1 MAITNISVFENAS
14 TTYKT
19 LADEIFGQK
28 PPGVF
33 SAYTSVMPTDGKIV
47 EHDVIE
53 AFPVVREWSGAKQFP
68 DAQAASTTLTIKTYE
83 ASFRIKRLDL
93 ATDRTGSIG
102 RRLQMFLQEQAYIYD
117 KLAHEAL
124 VANATGYDGVSLIH
138 ASHPR
143 GPAGATQS
151 NTTTSALSFS
161 TFETAMVAGASLRDA
176 NSEPL
181 AINYNLLRV
190 GPKLASVAREITGSA
205 ERVVGID
212 AAGVNDSGT
221 RIAAATIP
229 NVRGVQV
236 FSGGSVSVVV
246 DPRLVGTYDD
256 YWYLVDT
263 SRGAMPLVGYEFR
276 SPEAISLDAMDG
288 EARFETDY
296 FKYSVE
302 CDVVFGPGAWQ
313 TIYGGIVS

>member
-19 LADEIFGQK
+19 LADDIFGQK

-33 SAYTSVMPTDGKIV
+33 SAYTTVMPTDGKIV

-68 DAQAASTTLTIKTYE
+68 DAQAASVTLTIKTYE

-117 KLAHEAL
+117 KLAHTAL
-124 VANATGYDGVSLIH
+124 IDNAVGYDGVALFSS
-138 ASHPR
+138 AHPR
-143 GPAGATQS
+143 GPGGNQS

-161 TFETAMVAGASLRDA
+161 TFETAMVAGASLRDV

-181 AINYNLLRV
+181 AINYDLLRV

-212 AAGVNDSGT
+212 SAGAVDSGT
-221 RIAAATIP
+221 RLAAATIP

-236 FSGGSVSVVV
+236 FDGGSVRVVV

-263 SRGAMPLVGYEFR
+263 KRGASPLVGYEFR
-276 SPEAISLDAMDG
+276 SPEAISLDRMDD
-288 EARFETDY
+288 EARFESDY

>member
-14 TTYKT
+14 TTYKA
-19 LADEIFGQK
+19 LADDIFGKK
-28 PPGVF
+28 PSGPF
-33 SAYTSVMPTDGKIV
+33 LDYTTVLPTDGKIV

-53 AFPVVREWSGAKQFP
+53 AFPVIREWSGPKQFG
-68 DAQAASTTLTIKTYE
+68 DAQAASVTLTIKTYE

-93 ATDRTGSIG
+93 MADRTGQIG
-102 RRLQMFLQEQAYIYD
+102 RRMQMFLSEQAYIYD

-124 VANATGYDGVSLIH
+124 IANATGYDGVALVN

-151 NTTTSALSFS
+151 NTTTSALSHS
-161 TFETAMVAGASLRDA
+161 TFETAMIAGASLRDI
-176 NSEPL
+176 NGEPL
-181 AINYNLLRV
+181 AISYSTLRV
-190 GPKLASVAREITGSA
+190 GPKLAGIAREITGSNERIIAVDNSGA
-205 ERVVGID
+205 E
-212 AAGVNDSGT
+212 SGT
-221 RIAAATIP
+221 RVAAATGP
-229 NVRGVQV
+229 NARGIQCFDGGAVR
-236 FSGGSVSVVV
+236 VVV

-256 YWYLVDT
+256 YWYLFDT
-263 SRGAMPLVGYEFR
+263 SRGASPIVGYELR
-276 SPEAISLDAMDG
+276 SPEAISLDSMDG

-313 TIYGGIVS
+313 TVYGGIVS